1 MKIKTTKDD
10 PFKMEGTFENA
21 IVVYTNGITEKFAA
35 IRMTNKG
42 VIIGRVLNGEFV
54 DCGFISIKNIKE
66 IRDSVRRKL
75 FSS

>member
-1 MKIKTTKDD
+1 MKIKATKDD
-10 PFKMEGTFENA
+10 PFEVAETFENA
-21 IVVYTNGITEKFAA
+21 IVVYTNGITEQFAA
-35 IRMTNKG
+35 IRLTNKG